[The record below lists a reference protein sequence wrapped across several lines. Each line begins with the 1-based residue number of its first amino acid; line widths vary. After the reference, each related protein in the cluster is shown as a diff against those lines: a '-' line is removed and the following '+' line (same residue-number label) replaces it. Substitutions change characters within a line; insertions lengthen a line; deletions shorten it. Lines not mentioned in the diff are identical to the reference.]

1 MQYFTEEENLQ
12 RIRFLHFKAKHLEE
26 ALDKQEEDIDLD
38 DLNYILEYTK
48 ILNIN
53 YGQDN
58 HNFILE
64 KFEIT
69 KTYHDPKID
78 KDIQINDIM
87 FECAR
92 VLWILAK
99 LYSYLSENFEND
111 DQYQNAVIAMVESS
125 KMYKAAAYF
134 SASAVFQKE
143 FGETLLS
150 ENLELN
156 SEETRIIAQSIA
168 ATREEVKNNIYFASK
183 LYAGL
188 SALSK
193 RLFYLRKHEEKKKQ
207 QIRAQFHYDMGK
219 ACFLKAQASIKSS
232 ITSINQDK
240 VTKLKQKAKFY
251 YKKAE
256 EIWEGMLG
264 TLVDISSEEK
274 TTIKDNLIVVR
285 DNIKQNDVE
294 ELKYEEI
301 KKIQDPEPII
311 VVPENLAPF
320 VPKSIIYLT
329 KFVPKDVNEKRF
341 IRFKKNKLEKK
352 IPYSKK
358 EKLLDKKAGVLRTIN
373 ELKVLRENNEIDIEK
388 YTEMTEKYSIKIE
401 MIDTALE
408 KLGKK

>member
-1 MQYFTEEENLQ
+1 MQFFTEEEILQ
-12 RIRFLHFKAKHLEE
+12 RIRYLHFKIKHLEK
-26 ALDKQEEDIDLD
+26 ALFKQEEDIDLEE
-38 DLNYILEYTK
+38 LNFVLEYTK

-58 HNFILE
+58 HTSIL
-64 KFEIT
+64 KRFEIT
-69 KTYHDPKID
+69 QLFHDPEID
-78 KDIQINDIM
+78 KDIQITDIM

-99 LYSYLSENFEND
+99 LYSQISEKFENE
-111 DQYQNAVIAMVESS
+111 DQYQNAIIAMVESS
-125 KMYKAAAYF
+125 KMYKSSAYF
-134 SASAVFQKE
+134 SAAAVNQHE
-143 FGETLLS
+143 IGETLKS

-168 ATREEVKNNIYFASK
+168 ASKEENHNNIYFASK

-193 RLFYLRKHEEKKKQ
+193 RLFYLRKHNEKKKQ

-219 ACFLKAQASIKSS
+219 SCYLKAQASIESS
-232 ITSINQDK
+232 ITTINQEK
-240 VTKLKQKAKFY
+240 VGRLKQKANFY

-256 EIWEGMLG
+256 QIWKGMLDS
-264 TLVDISSEEK
+264 LSDISPKERS
-274 TTIKDNLIVVR
+274 TINDNIAVVR
-285 DNIKQNDVE
+285 EHINQNSVD
-294 ELKYEEI
+294 ELDYNEV

-320 VPKSIIYLT
+320 VPKSIIYMT

-341 IRFKKNKLEKK
+341 VKFKQQKLEKK

-373 ELKVLRENNEIDIEK
+373 ELKLLRENKELDIDK
-388 YTEMTEKYSIKIE
+388 YTEMMEKYSTKIV

>member
-1 MQYFTEEENLQ
+1 MQFFTEEEILQ
-12 RIRFLHFKAKHLEE
+12 RIRYLHFKIKHLEK
-26 ALDKQEEDIDLD
+26 ALFKQEEDIDLEE
-38 DLNYILEYTK
+38 LNFILEYTK

-58 HNFILE
+58 HTSIL
-64 KFEIT
+64 KRFEIT
-69 KTYHDPKID
+69 QLFHDPEID
-78 KDIQINDIM
+78 KDIQITDIM

-99 LYSYLSENFEND
+99 LYSQISEKFENEE
-111 DQYQNAVIAMVESS
+111 QYQNAIIAMVESS
-125 KMYKAAAYF
+125 KMYKSAAYF
-134 SASAVFQKE
+134 SASAVNQHE
-143 FGETLLS
+143 IGETLKS

-168 ATREEVKNNIYFASK
+168 ASKEENHNNIYFASK

-193 RLFYLRKHEEKKKQ
+193 RLFYLRKHNEKKKQ

-219 ACFLKAQASIKSS
+219 ACYLKAQASIESS
-232 ITSINQDK
+232 ITTINQEK
-240 VTKLKQKAKFY
+240 VGRLKQKANFY

-256 EIWEGMLG
+256 QIWKGMLDS
-264 TLVDISSEEK
+264 LSEISPEERS
-274 TTIKDNLIVVR
+274 TINDNITVVR
-285 DNIKQNDVE
+285 EHINQNDVD
-294 ELKYEEI
+294 ELDYNEI

-320 VPKSIIYLT
+320 VPKSIIYMT

-341 IRFKKNKLEKK
+341 VKFKQQKLEKK

-373 ELKVLRENNEIDIEK
+373 ELKLLRENKELNIEK
-388 YTEMTEKYSIKIE
+388 YTEMMEKYSTKIV